1 MPLILTATNVWDVDE
16 PIIFLETLDGVL
28 TATWEVR
35 LDDVGNMPGAGD
47 EFYLS
52 TYKPFTQQDIYR
64 FRTAA
69 AGTDATQAT
78 QELRDIYVVPNPYV
92 AAASFE
98 PRNPIS
104 RTERGERR
112 LYFAGVPKQ
121 CTIRIY
127 TLAGELVE
135 TLYHDSTLDDGK
147 VFWDMRTRDNMNLAY
162 GLYLFHVDSPEGT
175 FVGKFAVI
183 K

>member
-1 MPLILTATNVWDVDE
+1 MDE
-16 PIIFLETLDGVL
+16 PIIFLETIDEEL

-35 LDDVGNMPGAGD
+35 LEDVGESPGAGD
-47 EFYLS
+47 AFYLITS
-52 TYKPFTQQDIYR
+52 KPFSANDVYR
-64 FRTAA
+64 FRTRA
-69 AGTDATQAT
+69 AGTDATLAQ
-78 QELRDIYVVPNPYV
+78 QELSGIHVVPNPYV
-92 AAASFE
+92 ATASFE

-112 LYFAGVPKQ
+112 LYFSGVPQQ

-127 TLAGELVE
+127 TLAGELVD

-147 VFWDMRTRDNMNLAY
+147 VFWDMRTKDNMNLAY
-162 GLYLFHVDSPEGT
+162 GLYLYHVESPEGT